1 MRLSEDRINHL
12 AHIITDAVWDDDMVD
27 YTDEE
32 KALAETKK
40 LMQAIF
46 KVEDDAD
53 THARDTIRSLSK
65 HVPEGSRDWDILY
78 NKYSEEYLT
87 KHGF

>member
-1 MRLSEDRINHL
+1 
-12 AHIITDAVWDDDMVD
+12 MVD

>member
-12 AHIITDAVWDDDMVD
+12 AHIITDAVWNDDMVD

-46 KVEDDAD
+46 KVEDEAD

>member
-1 MRLSEDRINHL
+1 MRFSEDRISHIAHL
-12 AHIITDAVWDDDMVD
+12 ITDAVWNDDMVD
-27 YTDEE
+27 YADEE

-40 LMQAIF
+40 LMLDLF

-53 THARDTIRSLSK
+53 TYARDTIRSLSK

-78 NKYSEEYLT
+78 SKYSEEFLT
-87 KHGF
+87 KKGF